1 MKPRTM
7 PTPSG
12 IPRFPPRV
20 AGLILLLLFSLSAA
34 NPAQKKRKKAP
45 VLKGGSD
52 VVLPVE
58 VEGGEGME
66 FHLHL
71 PSGWKAKSKK
81 RRYPILLVLHGNGQA
96 PTGAFRK
103 YRQLS
108 KKKTPLIV
116 IAPKYQKEKRFNAER
131 WPQDVCM
138 KAFEWLRKQAMDH
151 YNGDR
156 DGFFVQGFSMGG
168 SYASLYV
175 TYLIKQWQLAE
186 HFPVRGVILNSGVAY
201 SRTMK
206 WPENVPSLFVVG
218 ELETAVRG
226 TINVVESMQ
235 RAANEFHR
243 QGGDVRF
250 HLIPGMKHTVNQE
263 CLDIAQR
270 LIFEECRRS
279 AGIDKDIA
287 AFKKRLKK
295 NPRRLTDFL
304 QIERLAAALPK
315 GSRADRI
322 NKSVVQLSDHPL
334 MVREREAWKLLAE
347 ARKADRPDNPDR
359 KKAYAA
365 LARSHPKTEAGR
377 IAKDRVAWID

>member
-270 LIFEECRRS
+270 LIFEECAPVRS
-279 AGIDKDIA
+279 LKKEIST
-287 AFKKRLKK
+287 FKKRLQKE
-295 NPRRLTDFL
+295 PYRVTRLRR
-304 QIERLAAALPK
+304 IERITRSLPQS
-315 GSRADRI
+315 SRMDRI
-322 NKSVVQLSDHPL
+322 QKSIARLHDLPV
-334 MVREREAWKLLAE
+334 MVSELEAWKLWEDAV
-347 ARKADRPDNPDR
+347 KGDKPGADDR
-359 KKAYAA
+359 RTAYEA
-365 LARSHPKTEAGR
+365 LAKSHPKTEGGRRAG
-377 IAKDRVAWID
+377 DRLIWMD